1 MSHVFEKARKGD
13 RHAAESVCCLL
24 QPRIEKMAGYFGKQC
39 GIDSDDLRQEAWVA
53 VLETLPALDL
63 TIGSPEQHLLKR
75 ARWRILDTIRYQ
87 RRRQHAPLEDAEN
100 DGGVYLDIHSS
111 FDMDRLMARLSPI
124 QTRILRC
131 LMEGYTWREAGS
143 IVGCTSPNVAYH
155 VRKIRDIY
163 LELEGAG
170 PVPRVK

>member
-1 MSHVFEKARKGD
+1 MSHVYERARNGD
-13 RHAAESVCCLL
+13 KSAAESVCTQL

-87 RRRQHAPLEDAEN
+87 RRRQHHALEDEEN
-100 DGGVYLDIHSS
+100 SAGSYLDIHST
-111 FDMDRLMARLSPI
+111 FDMDRLLARLSPI
-124 QTRILRC
+124 QNRILRC
-131 LMEGYTWREAGS
+131 LMEGYTWREAGA

-155 VRKIRDIY
+155 VRKIREIY
-163 LELEGAG
+163 VEIEGVG
-170 PVPRVK
+170 VDEHTR